1 MAKDEGGTRVSRG
14 VQRLI
19 GGCVIAASFLIGWLW
34 MDYREAVD
42 RPLGLQGPA
51 YFEIAKG
58 DSLANVAAKLEAQG
72 ILSNPVWFKFR
83 AYVDGSAR
91 RLKYGEYEIPPE
103 TTLRELLAMF
113 AAGKVRQHP
122 VTLVEG
128 WTFGQILTALGQCP
142 PLKKLAMGK
151 TPEEIMQ
158 MIGAPGEHP
167 EGRFFPDTYFV
178 TKGTPDIE
186 VLKRAYRK
194 MQAILNEEWAKRI
207 DGNPYAT
214 PYESLIVASIVEKET
229 ARADERPLVAGV
241 VTRRLAKGML
251 LQTDPTVI
259 YGLGD
264 QFTGDIRKEDLL
276 KDTPYNTYVRSGLP
290 PTPIA
295 MPGLD
300 SIRAALHP
308 DTGDSLYF
316 VARGDGTHVFSKSLE
331 EHQRAVEQFQKR
343 RHD

>member
-1 MAKDEGGTRVSRG
+1 M
-14 VQRLI
+14 QRLT
-19 GGCVIAASFLIGWLW
+19 GVVVIAVSFLMGWLW
-34 MDYREAVD
+34 MDYRETLD
-42 RPLGLQGPA
+42 RPLGLRNTA

-58 DSLANVAAKLEAQG
+58 DSLARIADELHAQG
-72 ILSNPVWFKFR
+72 IVTRPIWFRLR
-83 AYVDGSAR
+83 AYADGSAR

-103 TTLRELLAMF
+103 TTLRGLLAMF
-113 AAGKVRQHP
+113 VAGKVRQYP

-128 WTFGQILTALGQCP
+128 WTFGQILTALEQCA
-142 PLKKLAMGK
+142 PLKKRAAGK

-158 MIGAPGEHP
+158 MIGAPGEYP
-167 EGRFFPDTYFV
+167 EGRFYPDTYFI
-178 TKGTPDIE
+178 TKGTPDVE
-186 VLKRAYRK
+186 LLKRAYRK
-194 MQAILNEEWAKRI
+194 MQAVLNEEWAGRA
-207 DGNPYAT
+207 DGIPYMT
-214 PYESLIVASIVEKET
+214 PYESLIMASIVEKET

-241 VTRRLAKGML
+241 FIRRLAKGML

-264 QFTGDIRKEDLL
+264 RFTGDIRKEDLL
-276 KDTPYNTYVRSGLP
+276 KDTPYNTYTRSGLP

-295 MPGLD
+295 MPGRD

-308 DTGDSLYF
+308 DSGGSLYF
-316 VARGDGTHVFSKSLE
+316 VARGDGTHVFSNSLE

>member
-1 MAKDEGGTRVSRG
+1 M
-14 VQRLI
+14 QRLI
-19 GGCVIAASFLIGWLW
+19 GIVVIAISFLIGWLW
-34 MDYREAVD
+34 MDYQETLD
-42 RPLGLQGPA
+42 RPLGLQSPA

-58 DSLANVAAKLEAQG
+58 DSLARIAAELQAQG
-72 ILSNPVWFKFR
+72 IVTKPMWFRFR

-91 RLKYGEYEIPPE
+91 RLKYGEYEIPPK

-113 AAGKVRQHP
+113 VAGKVRQYP

-128 WTFGQILTALGQCP
+128 WTFGQILTALAQYP
-142 PLKKLAMGK
+142 PLEKLAADK
-151 TPEEIMQ
+151 TPEVIMQ
-158 MIGAPGEHP
+158 LIGAPGEHP
-167 EGRFFPDTYFV
+167 EGRFYPDTYFV
-178 TKGTPDIE
+178 TKGTPDVE

-194 MQAILNEEWAKRI
+194 MQAVLNDEWSNRA
-207 DGNPYAT
+207 DGIPYVT
-214 PYESLIVASIVEKET
+214 PYESLIMASIVEKET

-241 VTRRLAKGML
+241 FTRRLAKGML

-264 QFTGDIRKEDLL
+264 QFNGDIRKEDLL
-276 KDTPYNTYVRSGLP
+276 RDTPYNTYIRPGLP

-300 SIRAALHP
+300 SIHAALHP
-308 DTGDSLYF
+308 DTGGSLYF
-316 VARGDGTHVFSKSLE
+316 VARGDGTHVFSNNLE
-331 EHQRAVEQFQKR
+331 EHQRAVELFQKR

>member
-1 MAKDEGGTRVSRG
+1 MAADEGGTRTGRS

-19 GGCVIAASFLIGWLW
+19 GIALIAASFLTGWLW
-34 MDYREAVD
+34 MDYREALD
-42 RPLGLQGPA
+42 RPLGLKSPA
-51 YFEIAKG
+51 YFEIARG
-58 DSLANVAAKLEAQG
+58 DSLAHIAAGLEERG
-72 ILSNPVWFKFR
+72 VVSNPVWFRLR
-83 AYVDGSAR
+83 AYLDGSAR
-91 RLKYGEYEIPPE
+91 RLKYGEYEIPPG
-103 TTLRELLAMF
+103 TTLRGLLAMF
-113 AAGKVRQHP
+113 VAGKVRQYP

-142 PLKKLAMGK
+142 PLKKLAAGK
-151 TPEEIMQ
+151 PSDEIMQ

-167 EGRFFPDTYFV
+167 EGRFYPDTYFV
-178 TKGTPDIE
+178 TKGTPDVE
-186 VLKRAYRK
+186 VLKRAYRR
-194 MQAILNEEWAKRI
+194 MQAVLNEEWAKRG
-207 DGNPYAT
+207 DGIPYAT

-241 VTRRLAKGML
+241 FTRRLAMGML

-264 QFTGDIRKEDLL
+264 RFTGDIRKDDLL
-276 KDTPYNTYVRSGLP
+276 RDTPYNTYVRSGLP

-295 MPGLD
+295 MPGLG

-308 DTGDSLYF
+308 DAGDSLYF
-316 VARGDGTHVFSKSLE
+316 VARGDGTHVFSNNLE
-331 EHQRAVEQFQKR
+331 EHRRAVEQFQKH

>member
-1 MAKDEGGTRVSRG
+1 MAEDEGGTSVGRG
-14 VQRLI
+14 MQRLI
-19 GGCVIAASFLIGWLW
+19 GIVVIAASFLIGWLW
-34 MDYREAVD
+34 MDYREALD
-42 RPLGLQGPA
+42 RPFGLQNPA

-58 DSLANVAAKLEAQG
+58 DSLAHIAAELEEQG
-72 ILSNPVWFKFR
+72 VVSSPVWFKLR

-91 RLKYGEYEIPPE
+91 RLKYGEYEIPPGA
-103 TTLRELLAMF
+103 TLRELLAMF
-113 AAGKVRQHP
+113 VAGKVRQHP
-122 VTLVEG
+122 VILVEG
-128 WTFGQILTALGQCP
+128 WTFAQILMALSQCP
-142 PLKKLAMGK
+142 PLQKLAAGK
-151 TPEEIMQ
+151 TPDEIMQ

-167 EGRFFPDTYFV
+167 EGRFYPDTYFV

-186 VLKRAYRK
+186 VLKRAYRR
-194 MQAILNEEWAKRI
+194 MQTVLNEEWAKRV
-207 DGNPYAT
+207 DGIPYAT

-241 VTRRLAKGML
+241 FIRRLAKGML

-264 QFTGDIRKEDLL
+264 SFTGDIRKEDLL
-276 KDTPYNTYVRSGLP
+276 NDTPYNTYVRFGLP

-295 MPGLD
+295 MPGRG

-316 VARGDGTHVFSKSLE
+316 VARGDGTHVFSNNLE